1 MLPSHIFSLTHGMGS
16 EPPLRRWASPNVIM
30 PFVPML
36 MASSVSP
43 YHGKLQPSVTS

>member
-1 MLPSHIFSLTHGMGS
+1 MFALMHGMGS
-16 EPPLRRWASPNVIM
+16 EPPFRRWASPKVIM

-43 YHGKLQPSVTS
+43 YHGKLHPSATS